1 MNGGA
6 SSSICQVS
14 ASYLPAR
21 LACRAGVPP
30 LAIEKSPEVDRVA
43 LQSETLYAVIGVVA
57 SSPDLDR
64 VLDGVVGLLTE
75 ATHCHACFVY
85 LRDGDRLRL
94 RAASRVYAHLVG
106 RVDMGLDE
114 GLAGWVA
121 RNGTPE
127 FIREHAMTDP
137 RMKYVAEIEEER
149 FQSMVAVPIPS
160 RSGPSLGTVV
170 LHTEAP
176 REFDEGVLTFL
187 VHTASLVAGAIEN
200 ARLYEDARRQVEA
213 LTRLSSLG
221 QAIAAVERREELYRV
236 VIEGV
241 RELLRCEGCH
251 LSLLDAET
259 GRLELAAADP
269 ASGRSPWGGTEGT
282 AVLLDML
289 RRRGGPAAA
298 PSGGAT
304 LVAPVAAGA
313 EHL

>member
-1 MNGGA
+1 MA
-6 SSSICQVS
+6 
-14 ASYLPAR
+14 AER
-21 LACRAGVPP
+21 TT
-30 LAIEKSPEVDRVA
+30 EHDRVA

-64 VLDGVVGLLTE
+64 VLEGVVDLLTE

-127 FIREHAMTDP
+127 FIREHAMADP

-149 FQSMVAVPIPS
+149 FQSMVAVQIPPRAGS
-160 RSGPSLGTVV
+160 ALGTVV

-187 VHTASLVAGAIEN
+187 SHTASLVAGGIENGVLQCLSHHRSVVAGATEN
-200 ARLYEDARRQVEA
+200 ARLNDDTRRRVEA
-213 LTRLSSLG
+213 LTRLSSLS
-221 QAIAAVERREELYRV
+221 QAIAAVDGGEGLYRV
-236 VIEGV
+236 VTAGV
-241 RELLRCEGCH
+241 
-251 LSLLDAET
+251 
-259 GRLELAAADP
+259 
-269 ASGRSPWGGTEGT
+269 
-282 AVLLDML
+282 
-289 RRRGGPAAA
+289 
-298 PSGGAT
+298 GGA
-304 LVAPVAAGA
+304 LGC
-313 EHL
+313 